1 MMLIGKFRTLTL
13 AAAML
18 GLYTTPSWADVTAP
32 QAPPELSDTLI
43 DFRTKE
49 QLTEQIYIEGK
60 VDEQNSLQVPTV
72 TSDLKAKV
80 MRLSNMYQ
88 SHYEVSVPRY
98 GMSVVRF
105 YDLEGRPVEIAAL
118 SLDTSGYIAEK
129 TAAPYELIL
138 RQFQGAETTLLRV
151 RFKKYRTPAL
161 LTLKP
166 MILVNQHQPVRTLI
180 TSLTLNYNTEQ
191 APERVLP
198 YRFKAVLP
206 ASQVADNS
214 AEPVEPTELM
224 PELASDMPGNIPG
237 NMTGNM
243 PGSTPGEFSSD
254 LSDSAEEVE
263 SAEGAEPNN
272 VAQPPVKLASR
283 NTFALEQSL
292 LQAALVIMPLTVSEQ
307 VDSQEVMDKLN
318 DLMQSQPA
326 RAFGQ

>member
-1 MMLIGKFRTLTL
+1 MRKVRMWSLV
-13 AAAML
+13 AAAL
-18 GLYTTPSWADVTAP
+18 GMYAAPVLADVTAP

-88 SHYEVSVPRY
+88 SQYEVAVPRY

-105 YDLEGRPVEIAAL
+105 YDLEGLPVEISSL

-151 RFKKYRTPAL
+151 SFKKYRTPAL

-180 TSLTLNYNTEQ
+180 TSLTLNYNNEHER
-191 APERVLP
+191 ERVLP
-198 YRFKAVLP
+198 YRFKAALP
-206 ASQVADNS
+206 MAPKSESS
-214 AEPVEPTELM
+214 AEVLTEMPTDTSAVGAALSLDGAQGT
-224 PELASDMPGNIPG
+224 LASP
-237 NMTGNM
+237 
-243 PGSTPGEFSSD
+243 
-254 LSDSAEEVE
+254 DSAE
-263 SAEGAEPNN
+263 SATH
-272 VAQPPVKLASR
+272 PPVKQAA
-283 NTFALEQSL
+283 NFELEQSL
-292 LQAALVIMPLTVSEQ
+292 LQAALVIMPLNVSEQ
-307 VDSQEVMDKLN
+307 VDSQEVMDKFN
-318 DLMQSQPA
+318 ELMQGQIAPRS
-326 RAFGQ
+326 FGQ